1 MISLKLVAAF
11 CAAEKTDEKNPPAP
25 PGELE
30 ALTARPPGVL
40 TSSTVGVSGGA
51 IALDNLLGARVVESD
66 CTLRWAG
73 LPEAGATVFPLGA
86 VEALLEGASFGKS
99 RSWSVGVGGVIVV
112 VGASETVLAID
123 LGDVAICGMLCRLW
137 FGLLRLVCDTPAAAS
152 ISEGLEPFFKLTL
165 FFFSLEDPAPS
176 ESPVPF
182 GASELFSGVSNDLL
196 SFCEPVVNISL
207 MRVPG
212 EMPRPSLE
220 GLLLEDLSCDSG
232 PKVVA

>member
-11 CAAEKTDEKNPPAP
+11 CAAEKTDEKKPPAP

-73 LPEAGATVFPLGA
+73 LPEAGAAVFPLGA
-86 VEALLEGASFGKS
+86 VEALLEGASFANS
-99 RSWSVGVGGVIVV
+99 CSWSVGVAGVTVV
-112 VGASETVLAID
+112 VGASDTVLAID

-137 FGLLRLVCDTPAAAS
+137 FGLFRLVCDTPAAAS
-152 ISEGLEPFFKLTL
+152 ISEGFEPFLMLTL
-165 FFFSLEDPAPS
+165 FFALEDPAPS
-176 ESPVPF
+176 ASPVPF
-182 GASELFSGVSNDLL
+182 GFSKFCSGVSKAFL
-196 SFCEPVVNISL
+196 SFCEPVVNMSL

-212 EMPRPSLE
+212 EIPRPSLE

-232 PKVVA
+232 PKVAA